1 MSVVAAEI
9 PIAASARPR
18 LHRSL
23 TAGGLMLGLLVAAAV
38 AGPLLSPYTPTAHD
52 FDALLQ
58 PPSLAHPFGT
68 DNFGRDVLTR
78 IIYGAVIDLRIGVLA
93 VAFPFVFGSVL
104 GAAAGY
110 YGRWVDTLVMRV
122 VDVITAVPFLVLVIA
137 VVAFL
142 GPGEVN
148 IFIAIGGVGW
158 VTYARLV
165 RGEVLREKSLE
176 YVAAGR
182 ALGFRR
188 WRLLLGHV
196 LPNAIPPGGHLPR
209 LRRRARHPHHR
220 VARLPGPGRPAPRA
234 RVGDDDLGG
243 ARVPGQRVVGGDHA
257 RLRLHVHR
265 PRLHPPRRRGR
276 RPPPREGAVR
286 GAGRRASGTPRW
298 GGPGGDRR
306 KGGTDAHR
314 PKAVRST
321 QAERVPASWWLGL
334 PPWRTIQ

>member
-1 MSVVAAEI
+1 VSVVAAEI
-9 PIAASARPR
+9 PIEASAPPR

-38 AGPLLSPYTPTAHD
+38 AGPLLSPYSPNAHD

-58 PPSLAHPFGT
+58 PPSLAHPLGT

-78 IIYGAVIDLRIGVLA
+78 ILHGAVIDLRIGALA
-93 VAFPFVFGSVL
+93 VAFPFVFGSLL

-196 LPNAIPPGGHLPR
+196 LPNAIPPAVIFLASDVVLVILTTASLGFLGLGVRP
-209 LRRRARHPHHR
+209 
-220 VARLPGPGRPAPRA
+220 PAPEW
-234 RVGDDDLGG
+234 GMMISE
-243 ARVPGQRVVGGDHA
+243 
-257 RLRLHVHR
+257 
-265 PRLHPPRRRGR
+265 GR
-276 RPPPREGAVR
+276 EFL
-286 GAGRRASGTPRW
+286 ASGWWVATM
-298 GGPGGDRR
+298 PGFACMYTGLAFILLGDGVADLLRV
-306 KGGTDAHR
+306 KG
-314 PKAVRST
+314 
-321 QAERVPASWWLGL
+321 Q
-334 PPWRTIQ
+334 

>member
-1 MSVVAAEI
+1 
-9 PIAASARPR
+9 
-18 LHRSL
+18 
-23 TAGGLMLGLLVAAAV
+23 MLGLLVAAAV
-38 AGPLLSPYTPTAHD
+38 AGPLLSPYSPNAHD

-58 PPSLAHPFGT
+58 PPSLAHPLGT

-78 IIYGAVIDLRIGVLA
+78 ILHGAVIDLRIGVLA
-93 VAFPFVFGSVL
+93 VAFPFVFGALL

-196 LPNAIPPGGHLPR
+196 LPNAIPPAVIFLASDVVLVILTTASLGFLGLGVRP
-209 LRRRARHPHHR
+209 
-220 VARLPGPGRPAPRA
+220 PAPEW
-234 RVGDDDLGG
+234 GMMISE
-243 ARVPGQRVVGGDHA
+243 
-257 RLRLHVHR
+257 
-265 PRLHPPRRRGR
+265 GR
-276 RPPPREGAVR
+276 EFL
-286 GAGRRASGTPRW
+286 ASGWWVATM
-298 GGPGGDRR
+298 PGFACMYTGLAFILLGDGVADLLRV
-306 KGGTDAHR
+306 KG
-314 PKAVRST
+314 
-321 QAERVPASWWLGL
+321 Q
-334 PPWRTIQ
+334 